1 MENHP
6 FLRSL
11 VAEGGPSGTGR
22 LANTSA
28 KRNETGERFDSKLSS
43 RLREREA
50 VGERVDDRRE
60 TLSATRERREARSE
74 RSERRNRSAETTESS
89 SSTQATDEVRERG
102 RAQGE
107 VEEASNAQDPQADEG
122 SEAANEPTT
131 ERATDAGSAEAKPA
145 KAARGETPTGAAQV
159 EGEQAPAT
167 ETLGVQLGQGKG
179 LESHAKLAPKP
190 NDALEGANEAVDAP
204 QGELAV
210 EGEAPASTNVAP
222 EGAQTALGETH
233 ELQPKQLEAGVEKLE
248 AAARNDATN
257 TKVTSREAAP
267 REITAATRPEVEAT
281 QAAPRNE
288 PPVTPERA
296 ADMLRQIRLQ
306 LSPELR
312 QATIQLEPR
321 ELGRLSVKVTLRGG
335 VAHAEVRVEK
345 RSALEALQKQL
356 PELEAALERA
366 GLGGGELS
374 LQLGL
379 EEREGRH
386 DAPESAPTRRSLQFN
401 APATLARAL
410 SARLPATSGIDTY
423 A

>member
-22 LANTSA
+22 LASTSPRRSEA
-28 KRNETGERFDSKLSS
+28 SERFDDKLSS

-50 VGERVDDRRE
+50 AGERVEDRRE
-60 TLSATRERREARSE
+60 TLSEAHDRRAARSE
-74 RSERRNRSAETTESS
+74 RSERRDPSAETTESS
-89 SSTQATDEVRERG
+89 SSTQATGEARERDV
-102 RAQGE
+102 AQGE
-107 VEEASNAQDPQADEG
+107 VEVSGDGQDSQVESG
-122 SEAANEPTT
+122 SEACDEPTAERPT
-131 ERATDAGSAEAKPA
+131 EAGRAEAKPT
-145 KAARGETPTGAAQV
+145 KAARGEAPAGVPQA

-167 ETLGVQLGQGKG
+167 ETLTAQLGQGKG
-179 LESHAKLAPKP
+179 LESRAELAPKP
-190 NDALEGANEAVDAP
+190 NIALEGAHEAVDAP

-210 EGEAPASTNVAP
+210 ATDAPASASVTKEVA
-222 EGAQTALGETH
+222 
-233 ELQPKQLEAGVEKLE
+233 QPATDEAHAPRPKELE
-248 AAARNDATN
+248 AAAEKLDSAARNDSTN
-257 TKVTSREAAP
+257 THATREVAP
-267 REITAATRPEVEAT
+267 RETTAATRPEVEPAK
-281 QAAPRNE
+281 AAPRNE
-288 PPVTPERA
+288 PPVSSERA

-321 ELGRLSVKVTLRGG
+321 ELGRISIKVTLRGG
-335 VAHAEVRVEK
+335 AAHAELRVEK
-345 RSALEALQKQL
+345 RSALEALQKQI

-386 DAPESAPTRRSLQFN
+386 EAPESAPTRRSLQFN

>member
-1 MENHP
+1 M
-6 FLRSL
+6 

-22 LANTSA
+22 LAPTSPQRSEA
-28 KRNETGERFDSKLSS
+28 GERFDAKLSS

-50 VGERVDDRRE
+50 AGERVEDRRE

-74 RSERRNRSAETTESS
+74 RSERRNRSTETTESS
-89 SSTQATDEVRERG
+89 SSTQATDEARERAP
-102 RAQGE
+102 AQGE
-107 VEEASNAQDPQADEG
+107 VEEAAKARDTQADEG
-122 SEAANEPTT
+122 SQACNEPTA
-131 ERATDAGSAEAKPA
+131 ERATDAARTEAKPA
-145 KAARGETPTGAAQV
+145 KAARGETPAGAPQV

-190 NDALEGANEAVDAP
+190 NLALEGANEAVEAP

-210 EGEAPASTNVAP
+210 EGEAPASTDVAQ
-222 EGAQTALGETH
+222 EVAQPAQGEAH
-233 ELQPKQLEAGVEKLE
+233 ELQPKELAAGAEKLE
-248 AAARNDATN
+248 AAARNDATS
-257 TKVTSREAAP
+257 THAATREVAP
-267 REITAATRPEVEAT
+267 RETTAATRPEVEA
-281 QAAPRNE
+281 AKSAPRNE

-321 ELGRLSVKVTLRGG
+321 ELGRISVKVTMRGG
-335 VAHAEVRVEK
+335 SAHAELRVEK
-345 RSALEALQKQL
+345 RSALDALQKQM

-386 DAPESAPTRRSLQFN
+386 EAPESAPTRRSLQFN
-401 APATLARAL
+401 APASLARAL